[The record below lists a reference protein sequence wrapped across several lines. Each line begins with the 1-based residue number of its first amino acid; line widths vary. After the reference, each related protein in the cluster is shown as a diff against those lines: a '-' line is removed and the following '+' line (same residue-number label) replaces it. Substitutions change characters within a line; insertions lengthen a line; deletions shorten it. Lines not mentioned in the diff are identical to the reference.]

1 MGCILA
7 GPSPDHSIGFSI
19 VLRRS
24 ALANTLALMIIAFC
38 VGDARAHGGGLDD
51 LGGHRENKTG
61 TYHLHRGPLSGRNF
75 DSKSD
80 AKDALN
86 NLTKTLD
93 PNMVTGNVWRGL
105 AVAPEKRCAPYRRG
119 AYRYSGSV
127 EYAIVERLGGMYSP
141 YTGEVFS
148 SVKQTDIEHIVAL
161 SEAHDSGMCAS
172 PDFVKS
178 RFANDLINLT
188 LASPT
193 VNRSKKAGKDAGEW
207 LPPMNR
213 CWFTDRVILVKKK
226 YGLTVDNK
234 EAKALKAVLDSCSTD
249 NDR

>member
-1 MGCILA
+1 
-7 GPSPDHSIGFSI
+7 
-19 VLRRS
+19 
-24 ALANTLALMIIAFC
+24 
-38 VGDARAHGGGLDD
+38 
-51 LGGHRENKTG
+51 
-61 TYHLHRGPLSGRNF
+61 
-75 DSKSD
+75 
-80 AKDALN
+80 
-86 NLTKTLD
+86 
-93 PNMVTGNVWRGL
+93 
-105 AVAPEKRCAPYRRG
+105 
-119 AYRYSGSV
+119 
-127 EYAIVERLGGMYSP
+127 MYSP

>member
-1 MGCILA
+1 MLYIV
-7 GPSPDHSIGFSI
+7 SSSIFLTIYSM
-19 VLRRS
+19 VNFLRRR
-24 ALANTLALMIIAFC
+24 L
-38 VGDARAHGGGLDD
+38 LDD
-51 LGGHRENKTG
+51 LGGHREKKTG
-61 TYHLHRGPLSGRNF
+61 TYHLHRGPLSGKSF
-75 DSKSD
+75 KSKSD

-86 NLTKTLD
+86 DLTKT
-93 PNMVTGNVWRGL
+93 PHPTAISGNIWLGL
-105 AVAPEKRCAPYRRG
+105 TVAPEKRCAPYRRG
-119 AYRYSGSV
+119 SYRYSSSV
-127 EYAIVERLGGMYSP
+127 EYEIVDGLGGIYSP

-172 PDFVKS
+172 SDFVKR
-178 RFANDLINLT
+178 RFANDLNNLT
-188 LASPT
+188 LASPR
-193 VNRSKKAGKDAGEW
+193 VNRWQKAGKDAGEW

>member
-1 MGCILA
+1 MQRIHGGRYHVVGCILA

-51 LGGHRENKTG
+51 LGGHNEKKTG

-86 NLTKTLD
+86 DLANTSHPTLFS
-93 PNMVTGNVWRGL
+93 GNVWRGL
-105 AVAPEKRCAPYRRG
+105 TVAPEKRCAPYERRP
-119 AYRYSGSV
+119 YRYSSSV
-127 EYAIVERLGGMYSP
+127 EYAIVNRTGRIFSP

-172 PDFVKS
+172 PDAAKS
-178 RFANDLINLT
+178 RFANDLSNLT
-188 LASPT
+188 LASPR
-193 VNRSKKAGKDAGEW
+193 VNRWQKAGRMRASGCH
-207 LPPMNR
+207 P
-213 CWFTDRVILVKKK
+213 
-226 YGLTVDNK
+226 
-234 EAKALKAVLDSCSTD
+234 
-249 NDR
+249 

>member
-1 MGCILA
+1 MEKK
-7 GPSPDHSIGFSI
+7 
-19 VLRRS
+19 
-24 ALANTLALMIIAFC
+24 LALLAIFAVC
-38 VGDARAHGGGLDD
+38 GGDVGAHGGGLDD
-51 LGGHRENKTG
+51 LGGHREKKTG
-61 TYHLHRGPLSGRNF
+61 RYHLHRGPLAGKGF

-80 AKDALN
+80 AKEALN
-86 NLTKTLD
+86 GLTKTTY
-93 PNMVTGNVWRGL
+93 PKTVSGNVWRGL
-105 AVAPEKRCAPYRRG
+105 KVAPEKRCAPYRRR
-119 AYRYSGSV
+119 AYWYSGSV
-127 EYAIVERLGGMYSP
+127 EYAIVNRIGRIYSP

-161 SEAHDSGMCAS
+161 SEAHDSGMCAF
-172 PDFVKS
+172 PDAVKR
-178 RFANDLINLT
+178 RFPSDLNNLT
-188 LASPT
+188 LASPR
-193 VNRSKKAGKDAGEW
+193 VNRWQKAGKDAGEW

>member
-75 DSKSD
+75 NTKSD
-80 AKDALN
+80 AIDALN
-86 NLTKTLD
+86 QLAKT
-93 PNMVTGNVWRGL
+93 PNPTALSGNVWRSL
-105 AVAPEKRCAPYRRG
+105 KVAPEKRCAPYRRR

-127 EYAIVERLGGMYSP
+127 EYAIVNRIGRIYSP
-141 YTGEVFS
+141 YTGEVFQ

-172 PDFVKS
+172 PDAVKS
-178 RFANDLINLT
+178 RFANDLSNLT
-188 LASPT
+188 LASPR
-193 VNRSKKAGKDAGEW
+193 VNRWQKAGKDAGEW

-213 CWFTDRVILVKKK
+213 CWYANRVILVKKK
-226 YGLTVDNK
+226 YGLTVDRR
-234 EAKALKAVLDSCSTD
+234 EAKALKAVLDACSAD
-249 NDR
+249 ND